1 MTALDQAEAA
11 LLDALAA
18 IRAARGDA
26 PPPVAAG
33 RRMKPLKLARYELG
47 LGDKQARRWA
57 HDDEAEGISVYTR
70 GRWFIDVEAAAAKRR
85 GRK

>member
-1 MTALDQAEAA
+1 MTALDKAEAA

-18 IRAARGDA
+18 VRAARGDA
-26 PPPVAAG
+26 PEAAQTRRLMPLKVAAH
-33 RRMKPLKLARYELG
+33 ALG
-47 LGDKQARRWA
+47 IKDKQARRWA
-57 HDDEAEGISVYTR
+57 HADEAEGISVFAR